1 MSSEIH
7 LYMAVARSATAEPYP
22 AGERHPVLVFLRQAE
37 HSEHDF
43 PAAETVAVK
52 AGWSD
57 VDFTKAGILPAEAEA
72 TMDERFRS
80 HYRAALNDGDSLL
93 VYDTVVRPAPRAET

>member
-7 LYMAVARSATAEPYP
+7 LYMAVARSGTAVPYP

-43 PAAETVAVK
+43 PAAETVAVE

-57 VDFTKAGILPAEAEA
+57 VDFTRAGTLPADAEPTMEAV
-72 TMDERFRS
+72 FRS
-80 HYRAALNDGDSLL
+80 HYRAALSDGASLL
-93 VYDTVVRPAPRAET
+93 VYDTVVRPAAGAET